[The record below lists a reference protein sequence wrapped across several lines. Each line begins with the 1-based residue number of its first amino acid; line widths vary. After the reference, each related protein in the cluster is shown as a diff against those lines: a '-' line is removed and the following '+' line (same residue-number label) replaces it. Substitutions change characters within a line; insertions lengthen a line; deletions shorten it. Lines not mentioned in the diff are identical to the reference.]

1 MAEFGANRRC
11 WPLHNNSDFFVTMRG
26 VLSTKESVMSK
37 VPTDSVLRRHYEQM
51 QQAARDVP
59 TDSVLRRHHEQ
70 MQQAARSSAGPARA
84 PEPAEPA
91 STPPEP
97 PASQPEPAPAPEPA
111 PSRPAPAPAASGQG
125 GGFLGWLKRLFGG

>member
-1 MAEFGANRRC
+1 MG
-11 WPLHNNSDFFVTMRG
+11 
-26 VLSTKESVMSK
+26 K

-70 MQQAARSSAGPARA
+70 MQSATESSAEHARA
-84 PEPAEPA
+84 PDPAEPA
-91 STPPEP
+91 ATPPEP
-97 PASQPEPAPAPEPA
+97 PASRPEPAPAPQ
-111 PSRPAPAPAASGQG
+111 PAASAPAGSSQG